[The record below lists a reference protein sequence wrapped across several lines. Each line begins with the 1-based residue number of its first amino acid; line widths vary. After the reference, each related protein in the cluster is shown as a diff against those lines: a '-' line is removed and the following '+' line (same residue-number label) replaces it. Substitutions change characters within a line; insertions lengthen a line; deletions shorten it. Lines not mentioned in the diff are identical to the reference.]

1 MNTDAEAWLAEH
13 EGDLCAFLAE
23 IVRIPTVNPPGENY
37 TALVERLE
45 AKLRD
50 IGLSTE
56 IVTVPQE
63 IVAKTLPPGS
73 ADFPRHNLVGR
84 WDVGAE
90 RTVQLNSHYDVVPAA
105 GTWKHAPFAGER
117 DGDWLFGR
125 GMADMKGSLAAS
137 LFAVEALRRNGLKP
151 RVNVEL
157 AFVADE
163 EIGGELGTGY
173 LVCHQK
179 RTPDFAIVCEGGAAG
194 KVGIGHNGIV
204 QLEVT
209 VLGKGGHSAYPIRTV
224 NAFER
229 MIALVSR
236 IEPEIRRT
244 LTDPRKRF
252 ATPSG
257 EDLEPVVN
265 LGGVFG
271 PGKAAKVNIIPGE
284 ASFTVDRRLTP
295 SEQVTVVDRELR
307 EIIHSAAAQCRI
319 GIRIRKIHTTAPCAL
334 SPRSP
339 LPQSFR
345 RAVEGVRGGRARF
358 TVNRGATDM
367 HYYARKRG
375 IDTIGYGV
383 EGKNIHAI
391 EERVSVKDLVTTA
404 QVYARFLCNF
414 SPDSRKGR

>member
-1 MNTDAEAWLAEH
+1 MNTDAESWLAEH
-13 EGDLCAFLAE
+13 EEDLCAFLAE
-23 IVRIPTVNPPGENY
+23 IVRIPTVNPPGEHY
-37 TALVERLE
+37 TDLIERLE
-45 AKLRD
+45 AKLRE

-56 IVTVPQE
+56 IVTVPRE
-63 IVAKTLPPGS
+63 IVAQTLRGDS

-84 WDVGAE
+84 WDVGAKA
-90 RTVQLNSHYDVVPAA
+90 TVQFNSHYDVVPAA
-105 GTWKHAPFAGER
+105 GIWKHPPFSGKRE
-117 DGDWLFGR
+117 GGWLFGR
-125 GMADMKGSLAAS
+125 GTADMKGSLVAS
-137 LFAVEALRRNGLKP
+137 LFAVEALRRTALKP

-173 LVCHQK
+173 LVSQRR
-179 RTPDFAIVCEGGAAG
+179 RTPDFAIVCEGGSSG
-194 KVGIGHNGIV
+194 KIGIGHNGIV
-204 QLEVT
+204 QWEVT
-209 VLGKGGHSAYPIRTV
+209 VLGKGGHSAYPSRTV
-224 NAFER
+224 NAFEE

-236 IEPEIRRT
+236 IEPEIKRT
-244 LTDPRKRF
+244 LADPRKRF

-257 EDLEPVVN
+257 EELEPVVN

-295 SEQVTVVDRELR
+295 SEELAVVERELR
-307 EIIHSAAAQCRI
+307 EIIQSAGAKCRM

-334 SPRSP
+334 SARTA
-339 LPQSFR
+339 LPQAFR
-345 RAVEGVRGGRARF
+345 RAVQGVRGGRAHF

-391 EERVSVKDLVTTA
+391 EERISVTELVTTA
-404 QVYARFLCNF
+404 KVYARFLHDF
-414 SPDSRKGR
+414 VPGSREGG

>member
-1 MNTDAEAWLAEH
+1 MNTDAETWLAEH
-13 EGDLCAFLAE
+13 EEDLCAFLAE
-23 IVRIPTVNPPGENY
+23 TVRIPTVNPPGENY
-37 TALVERLE
+37 TDLVERLE

-56 IVTVPQE
+56 ILTVPQQ
-63 IVAKTLPPGS
+63 IVAKTLLPGS
-73 ADFPRHNLVGR
+73 ANFPRHNLVGR

-90 RTVQLNSHYDVVPAA
+90 KTVQLNSHYDVVPAA
-105 GTWKHAPFAGER
+105 GTWKHSPFAGER

-137 LFAVEALRRNGLKP
+137 LFAVEAVRRTGLKP

-173 LVCHQK
+173 LVSHRK

-194 KVGIGHNGIV
+194 KIGVGHNGIV

-224 NAFER
+224 NAFEQ
-229 MIALVSR
+229 MVALVSR
-236 IEPEIRRT
+236 IEPEIRKT
-244 LTDPRKRF
+244 LADSRKRF

-257 EDLEPVVN
+257 EYLEPVVN

-284 ASFTVDRRLTP
+284 ASFTIDRRLTP
-295 SEQVTVVDRELR
+295 SEQLVVVDRELR
-307 EIIHSAAAQCRI
+307 ELVRSIAAKCRI
-319 GIRIRKIHTTAPCAL
+319 RIRIRKIQTTAPCAL

-339 LPQSFR
+339 LPQAFR

-367 HYYARKRG
+367 HYYARKLG
-375 IDTIGYGV
+375 VDTIGYGV
-383 EGKNIHAI
+383 DGKNIHAI
-391 EERVSVKDLVTTA
+391 EERISVKDLVATA
-404 QVYARFLCNF
+404 QVYARFLCDF
-414 SPDSRKGR
+414 APDSPKGR

>member
-13 EGDLCAFLAE
+13 EGELCSFLGE
-23 IVRIPTVNPPGENY
+23 IVSIPTVNPPGDHY
-37 TALVERLE
+37 TDLVGRLE
-45 AKLRD
+45 AKLRE

-56 IVTVPQE
+56 ILTVPRE
-63 IVAKTLPPGS
+63 IAAEVLPPGS
-73 ADFPRHNLVGR
+73 ADLPRHNLIGR
-84 WDVGAE
+84 WEVGGQK
-90 RTVQLNSHYDVVPAA
+90 TVQLNSHYDVVPAA
-105 GTWKHAPFAGER
+105 GRWKHGPFSGER
-117 DGDWLFGR
+117 DGGWIFGR
-125 GMADMKGSLAAS
+125 GTADMKGSLVAS
-137 LFAVEALRRNGLKP
+137 LFAVEALRRTGTLP

-173 LVCHQK
+173 LVTHQGK
-179 RTPDFAIVCEGGAAG
+179 PPDFAIVCEGGAAG
-194 KVGIGHNGIV
+194 KIGIGHNGIV

-209 VLGKGGHSAYPIRTV
+209 VLGKGGHSAYPSRTV

-236 IEPEIRRT
+236 LEPELKRVIA
-244 LTDPRKRF
+244 DPRRRF

-284 ASFTVDRRLTP
+284 ASFTIDRRLTP
-295 SEQVTVVDRELR
+295 AEQAPAVERELR
-307 EIIHSAAAQCRI
+307 QMVEVAAAKTRA
-319 GIRIRKIHTTAPCAL
+319 GIRIRTIHTTAPCSL
-334 SPRSP
+334 SPRAL
-339 LPQSFR
+339 LPQAFR

-358 TVNRGATDM
+358 SVNRGATDM

-375 IDTIGYGV
+375 VDTIGYGV
-383 EGKNIHAI
+383 DGKNIHAI
-391 EERVSVKDLVTTA
+391 EERIPVKELVTTA
-404 QVYARFLCNF
+404 RVYARFLRDF
-414 SPDSRKGR
+414 TPESRKGG